1 MLTFSLIRESWICC
15 VRMDGQVRSVGLTE
29 ALASAHEISE
39 LADESPLVVASLHR
53 LLLAI
58 LHRNFGPPDTETWG
72 ALWRHG
78 CFPADILEPYW
89 KRWESHFDLFHDTH
103 PFYQSSAITEND
115 EPRTTGILEFHRSSG
130 NNATLADH
138 TTDERSPMMTSAE
151 AARALVAHQTF
162 ALGGTV
168 GYLKSCEKDADKR
181 GSDAPSARGAVCLLQ
196 GANLFETLM
205 LNLAEYD
212 PGDHPKD
219 LPCWER
225 SLTQKRGESTPDGR
239 VDLFTWQSR
248 RARLFDSQASDGSTQ
263 VDQVVLVPGLR
274 VPSTW
279 EPFRDESLLNFYYH
293 RQAKVGTPGW
303 SQFRITTDR
312 AVWRN
317 SGAILH
323 GLEEKTKNWQPT
335 IVSEWI
341 ARLVEDEKLAE
352 NFQSRSP
359 WLRHAGRSEGS
370 DVASRA
376 IAHFCRALARS
387 VVPRTPA

>member
-1 MLTFSLIRESWICC
+1 M
-15 VRMDGQVRSVGLTE
+15 
-29 ALASAHEISE
+29 
-39 LADESPLVVASLHR
+39 
-53 LLLAI
+53 
-58 LHRNFGPPDTETWG
+58 
-72 ALWRHG
+72 
-78 CFPADILEPYW
+78 
-89 KRWESHFDLFHDTH
+89 
-103 PFYQSSAITEND
+103 
-115 EPRTTGILEFHRSSG
+115 
-130 NNATLADH
+130 
-138 TTDERSPMMTSAE
+138 
-151 AARALVAHQTF
+151 
-162 ALGGTV
+162 
-168 GYLKSCEKDADKR
+168 
-181 GSDAPSARGAVCLLQ
+181 LQ

-352 NFQSRSP
+352 NFTFSLEVLGFATQGDQKVLMWRREQLPISAGLLRDQWCRELLRSA
-359 WLRHAGRSEGS
+359 LRQAEDTAIALSNATERLAAEILSPPPSNFKKADRKRVEQLASTIGAELQYWSSLSTPFYEFLESLGRSQGITDEEARDSAGNVGFEAWKRS
-370 DVASRA
+370 VRDAAIKAFNQASSGVTQNVRGLRAQA
-376 IAHFCRALARS
+376 IADTELRRNLAKVARKLMGDGDAEEK
-387 VVPRTPA
+387 TK